1 MAGAERMKRL
11 LAILLILLALS
22 LPLASCVNYVP
33 RGDESG
39 STAESTE
46 ATGTDE
52 TLPETESGTSAPTD
66 DGDIPNE
73 PEDGYT
79 KFY

>member
-1 MAGAERMKRL
+1 MKRG

-33 RGDESG
+33 REDESG
-39 STAESTE
+39 STAESTAE
-46 ATGTDE
+46 TGTDE
-52 TLPETESGTSAPTD
+52 TLPETESGTAAD
-66 DGDIPNE
+66 ENGGIPNE